1 MNANF
6 SLKEEVLKES
16 NSSHSFDPKKV
27 EINHLSNPSLSTYS
41 SITLITSK

>member
-16 NSSHSFDPKKV
+16 NSSQTFDPKKV
-27 EINHLSNPSLSTYS
+27 EISRLSNPSLSTYS
-41 SITLITSK
+41 SITTITSK